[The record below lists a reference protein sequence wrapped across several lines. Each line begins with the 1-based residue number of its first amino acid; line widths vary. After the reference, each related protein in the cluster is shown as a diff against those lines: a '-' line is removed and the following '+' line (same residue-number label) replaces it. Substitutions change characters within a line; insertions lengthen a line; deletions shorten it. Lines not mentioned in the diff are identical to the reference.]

1 MNTTSKPLQE
11 IIHVSDDVDD
21 DDEVTILHS
30 FSPSVKGTDKDTA
43 ISVENY
49 YMQQAIMAS
58 MNIKNTNF
66 VDLDEYPD
74 HKYDVKIINPF
85 VMSRPNKGNSVY
97 EVGESSNSRKINVE
111 ILDPGHDPN
120 LDPDDD
126 PVIPFFICEICVEDK
141 LLDDSFSIKGCCH
154 SYCKDCVCK
163 YVDSRIQEN
172 VTRIT
177 CPVSGCKGVL
187 ELEDCRAVLRR
198 EVFDRWGDALC
209 EALILGSAKFYCPF
223 KDCSAVLI
231 MDDDVSSIVE
241 SECPFCR
248 RLFCAQCKVPWHSG
262 VECGEFQKLHK
273 DEREKEDIMLMKLA
287 KNQKWSRCPRCK
299 FYVERSSGCLFMRC
313 RLISSFNCL
322 LFFISIN
329 KFLTLSLNCD
339 YCLCMILV
347 LYVAVIVV
355 Y

>member
-11 IIHVSDDVDD
+11 IINVSDDGDD
-21 DDEVTILHS
+21 EVDDEVTVLHS
-30 FSPSVKGTDKDTA
+30 FSPSVPRKKGTDKDTA

-66 VDLDEYPD
+66 VDLDEYPN
-74 HKYDVKIINPF
+74 HKYDVKIIKPF
-85 VMSRPNKGNSVY
+85 KDSVY
-97 EVGESSNSRKINVE
+97 EVGESSNSKKNNIE
-111 ILDPGHDPN
+111 I

-141 LLDDSFSIKGCCH
+141 LLDESFSIKGCCH

-198 EVFDRWGDALC
+198 EIFDRWGDALC

-287 KNQKWSRCPRCK
+287 KSQKWSRCPRCK
-299 FYVERSSGCLFMRC
+299 FYVERSSGCLFMKCRC
-313 RLISSFNCL
+313 GYTFCYNCGAPL
-322 LFFISIN
+322 V
-329 KFLTLSLNCD
+329 D
-339 YCLCMILV
+339 HYCPQCKH
-347 LYVAVIVV
+347 
-355 Y
+355 

>member
-1 MNTTSKPLQE
+1 MNTTTSKPLQE
-11 IIHVSDDVDD
+11 IINVSDDADD
-21 DDEVTILHS
+21 DVTILHS
-30 FSPSVKGTDKDTA
+30 FSPSVPTKKGNDKDTA

-49 YMQQAIMAS
+49 YMQQAILAS
-58 MNIKNTNF
+58 MNIKNTNV

-74 HKYDVKIINPF
+74 HKYDVKIINPCD
-85 VMSRPNKGNSVY
+85 MSKPIKEISVF
-97 EVGESSNSRKINVE
+97 EVGESSNSKKMNVE
-111 ILDPGHDPN
+111 ILDPDDDPSF
-120 LDPDDD
+120 DPDDD

-141 LLDDSFSIKGCCH
+141 LLDESFSIKGCCH

-187 ELEDCRAVLRR
+187 ELEDCRVVLSRD
-198 EVFDRWGDALC
+198 VFDRWGDALC
-209 EALILGSAKFYCPF
+209 QALILDSAKFYCPF

-231 MDDDVSSIVE
+231 MDDDVSGIVE

-273 DEREKEDIMLMKLA
+273 DEREREDIMLMQLA

-299 FYVERSSGCLFMRC
+299 FYVERSEGCLFMTC
-313 RLISSFNCL
+313 RFISNCNCL
-322 LFFISIN
+322 LFCISTKN
-329 KFLTLSLNCD
+329 FSH
-339 YCLCMILV
+339 Y
-347 LYVAVIVV
+347 Y
-355 Y
+355 